1 MELLCYARDEVT
13 LIRICLNFSS
23 YISYHRI
30 MQELIGIT
38 PIENFLVDLK
48 MNENISE
55 GKIFIKED

>member
-23 YISYHRI
+23 YILYHRI

-38 PIENFLVDLK
+38 PIENFLVDLN